1 MHAVTQASG
10 RTNPIWKP
18 QRKLSRL
25 SGLKRSTL
33 EENKIQKL
41 RVESFQPLRRV
52 ICQILKRQTRAR
64 NQLTNSSARMF
75 QCVRR
80 PSPKKISRG
89 KRIRCSL
96 CCAKKSANP
105 RVPAAI
111 FSKSGAV
118 PSHSSQNG
126 VSTPFLNIRRPI
138 SSGGAAIGSNSASV
152 RDRFNVIPS
161 EVEGS
166 QYVTLK
172 VPQRDSSTSLGM
184 TKRDSRLQNA
194 SSGSFTL
201 RARSSNRVNSFKK
214 VRGISPTGPLRCLAM
229 ISSASPSFSARA
241 SSSSS

>member
-1 MHAVTQASG
+1 MFIV
-10 RTNPIWKP
+10 
-18 QRKLSRL
+18 
-25 SGLKRSTL
+25 
-33 EENKIQKL
+33 L
-41 RVESFQPLRRV
+41 REKVGES
-52 ICQILKRQTRAR
+52 
-64 NQLTNSSARMF
+64 
-75 QCVRR
+75 
-80 PSPKKISRG
+80 
-89 KRIRCSL
+89 
-96 CCAKKSANP
+96 KSAG
-105 RVPAAI
+105 RH
-111 FSKSGAV
+111 FLKSEAV
-118 PSHSSQNG
+118 PFHSSQNG

-138 SSGGAAIGSNSASV
+138 SSRGAAIGSNSASV